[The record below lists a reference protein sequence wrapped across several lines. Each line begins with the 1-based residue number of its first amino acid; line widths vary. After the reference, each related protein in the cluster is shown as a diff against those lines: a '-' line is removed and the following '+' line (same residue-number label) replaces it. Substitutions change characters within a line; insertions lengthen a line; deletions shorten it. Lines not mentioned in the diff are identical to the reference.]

1 MRGEMCMI
9 YFENSK
15 IYSQTSLTC
24 LAKVFLRESEKKN
37 EQRKNNLRIAQA
49 PSSDPIILLD
59 KTLNS
64 LSGTHTHIHSHTP
77 SMHTRIHQACT
88 HMHTVMKKEEIL
100 RIICERKAVEIF
112 TFLSRS

>member
-64 LSGTHTHIHSHTP
+64 LSLWHAHTHTLAYTKHAHSHTP
-77 SMHTRIHQACT
+77 SMHTYAYSHEKGRNT
-88 HMHTVMKKEEIL
+88 EDNL
-100 RIICERKAVEIF
+100 
-112 TFLSRS
+112 